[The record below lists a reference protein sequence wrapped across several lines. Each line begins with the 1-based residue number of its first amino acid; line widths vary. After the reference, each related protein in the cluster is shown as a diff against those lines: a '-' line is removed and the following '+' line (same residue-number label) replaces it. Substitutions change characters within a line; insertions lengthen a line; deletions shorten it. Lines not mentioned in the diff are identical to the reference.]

1 MVAGPNGSGKTTLVQ
16 ALRARGIE
24 FGEYINPDDIADGL
38 TGTYDERV
46 ARAQAIADDRRN
58 ACIDARRSFSFETVM
73 SHPSKLDILVRA
85 KEAGFFVQLFFVGID
100 DPNTNVERVALR
112 VAQGGHSVPEDKIR
126 SRWKRTMEQL
136 HEAVR
141 STDEAFIFDNSA
153 VGTIDSAPRLVFRRS
168 FIQKRNLPRHEQYPP
183 VPTWVR
189 HYVLAPLGINSPSGY
204 SSFGPGRP
212 LRSVVTAQDE
222 PLASKLPSEFAS
234 TFRAAPHDIE
244 AEQKLLGSIL
254 INNDYFYSICDFVS
268 SAEFYEPIHQKIFEL
283 TSDLIRA
290 GKAAS
295 PNILKSMFPIDID
308 IGGMTVS
315 QYLARLTAE
324 ATVSTDSMQVGR
336 VVRNLAIRRSLIS
349 IGDDLLSSAY
359 GAPHDLDVR
368 QLFEQ
373 TERRL
378 YDLAEPARYDS
389 DGLQKFSRAL
399 VSAIDSLANAYTS
412 DNGMSG
418 VATGLTELD
427 RVTGGFQKTDLIII
441 GGQSGM
447 GTTSLAANIAYNVAK
462 TWRGEVSVDGSVKTL
477 DGGIVGFFSLDMSAE
492 RLASRIIAGRSGI
505 PTSLITKGG
514 IGESDFDR
522 IATIAREIQTI
533 PLYIDDTGA
542 LSTTLIVARARRL
555 KRRRGLDLLLI
566 DNILGIQTSFEN
578 EEDEQ
583 QELADVA
590 ATFKRLAEELNI
602 PILLVTS
609 LPSTPTR
616 QRPDLPALREVGLI
630 DRYAD
635 LILLIFREELFLI
648 NEEPVPGTSAYL
660 QWIDGVE
667 AARGL
672 AELII
677 AKNRRGPLGSITVSF
692 SPATGW
698 FSDLSSS

>member
-16 ALRARGIE
+16 ALQARGID

-38 TGTYDERV
+38 TGSYDERV
-46 ARAQAIADDRRN
+46 AQAQLIADDRRN
-58 ACIDARRSFSFETVM
+58 ACIEARRSFSFETVM

-136 HEAVR
+136 HEAIR
-141 STDEAFIFDNSA
+141 STDEAFVFDNSA
-153 VGTIDSAPRLVFRRS
+153 AGTIDSAPRLVFRRS

-183 VPTWVR
+183 IPTWVR
-189 HYVLAPLGINSPSGY
+189 HYVLGPLGIDSPSGY

-212 LRSVVTAQDE
+212 LRSIVTAQDE
-222 PLASKLPSEFAS
+222 PVAPKFAPQFVS
-234 TFRAAPHDIE
+234 TFRASPHDLE
-244 AEQKLLGSIL
+244 AEQRILGSIL
-254 INNDYFYSICDFVS
+254 LNNDFFYSIGDFLS
-268 SAEFYEPIHQKIFEL
+268 PAEFYEPIHQKIFEL
-283 TSDLIRA
+283 ASDLIRA
-290 GKAAS
+290 GKVAS
-295 PNILKSMFPIDID
+295 PSILKSMFPIDID
-308 IGGMTVS
+308 IGGMTAG
-315 QYLARLTAE
+315 QYLARLAAE
-324 ATVSTDSMQVGR
+324 ATVGTDTVQLGR
-336 VVRNLAIRRSLIS
+336 IVSNLAIRRSLIS

-359 GAPHDLDVR
+359 DAPHDLDVR
-368 QLFEQ
+368 QIFEQ

-389 DGLQKFSRAL
+389 DGLQKFSHAL
-399 VSAIDSLANAYTS
+399 VSAIDSLAGAFIS

-418 VATGLTELD
+418 VVAGLTDLD
-427 RVTGGFQKTDLIII
+427 RVTRGFQKTDLVII

-462 TWRGEVSVDGSVKTL
+462 AWRGEVSADGSVKTL

-505 PTSLITKGG
+505 PTNLISRGG

-542 LSTTLIVARARRL
+542 LSTTLIAARARRL

-566 DNILGIQTSFEN
+566 DNILGVQTSVQTEGG
-578 EEDEQ
+578 EE
-583 QELADVA
+583 QELVDVA
-590 ATFKRLAEELNI
+590 ANLKLLAEELGI
-602 PILLVTS
+602 PILLVTP
-609 LPSTPTR
+609 LRSTSTR
-616 QRPDLPALREVGLI
+616 QRPDLPALRELGLL
-630 DRYAD
+630 DRFAD
-635 LILLIFREELFLI
+635 LVLLIFREEFFLI
-648 NEEPVPGTSAYL
+648 NEEPVPGTNAYL
-660 QWIDGVE
+660 QWISDVE
-667 AARGL
+667 AAHGL

-677 AKNRRGPLGSITVSF
+677 AKNRRGLLGSITVNF
-692 SPATGW
+692 SPPTGW
-698 FSDLSSS
+698 FSDLPNS